1 MSASTSL
8 TIVFAEST
16 NIADG
21 NQYYVTVK
29 ARIAGS
35 LDWSSPVGTATATY
49 SYCASYSS
57 TILTAPT
64 LTLMTTSVLKQS
76 SPGGSPFYE
85 TQTATATNS
94 VSVSPRNPNFC
105 GFYQYSISSAP
116 TVPVTPLSATE
127 LTIDADTGLIS
138 LYTANSAAVGT
149 HTATVIAKLANY
161 PMIPQVTTTF
171 QI

>member
-1 MSASTSL
+1 
-8 TIVFAEST
+8 
-16 NIADG
+16 
-21 NQYYVTVK
+21 
-29 ARIAGS
+29 
-35 LDWSSPVGTATATY
+35 
-49 SYCASYSS
+49 
-57 TILTAPT
+57 
-64 LTLMTTSVLKQS
+64 MTTSVLKQS
-76 SPGGSPFYE
+76 SLGGSPSYE

-149 HTATVIAKLANY
+149 HTATVTTRLADY
-161 PMIPQVTTTF
+161 SSITLVTTTF
-171 QI
+171 KIEI